1 MKLDNNIL
9 IDDLLQ
15 KIHKATAKVKAFQQL
30 SIDQLRYKKDNQW
43 SILECLEHL
52 NLYGDFYL
60 VEIENR
66 IIKNKN
72 YPGSKVFH
80 SGLLGNYF
88 ANLMEVKEGKVTK
101 MRSPKDKNPAN
112 MNLTETTITRFLQ
125 QQEQLVKLLQSCR
138 AMDLTRT
145 KSAISLTRLIK
156 LRLGDTLRF
165 FIYHIERHVLQAER
179 ICKEQNL
186 LLAKSETS
194 LSNS

>member
-1 MKLDNNIL
+1 MIIDNNIL

-15 KIHKATAKVKAFQQL
+15 RTHKATAMAKAFQQL
-30 SIDQLRYKKDNQW
+30 SIDQLRYKKGDQW
-43 SILECLEHL
+43 SILDCLEHL

-60 VEIENR
+60 IEIENG

-72 YPGSKVFH
+72 LPGSKVFH

-101 MRSPKDKNPAN
+101 MKSPKDKNPAK

-125 QQEQLVKLLQSCR
+125 QQEQLVKLLKACR
-138 AMDLTRT
+138 SMDLTRT
-145 KSAISLTRLIK
+145 KCAISLTRLIK

-165 FIYHIERHVLQAER
+165 FTYHIERHVLQGER

-186 LLAKSETS
+186 LLANSEGS
-194 LSNS
+194 LSK